1 MGADTSGPSILLVE
15 DEAIIALSE
24 ARILENAGFTVRTV
38 HSGEAAVEVAGAD
51 HGISLVLMDIDLGA
65 GMDGTEAAT
74 RILAARQLPIV
85 FLTSH
90 AEKEM
95 VDRVKGI
102 TRYGYVLKNSGE
114 FVLVESV
121 NMALELFR
129 AHEETR
135 ARERRI
141 AQLNRTYQVLSD
153 VNQTIVRAEDTAD
166 LFTRI
171 CDIAI
176 DRGDFRLAW
185 VGRPDEAGGRIAVA
199 ATDRNH
205 RGMIDAPRLEAGG
218 SASTDLTVR
227 AYRSGRTEVADELA
241 PEIGGGSAVALPVR
255 VFGEVRLLFTLQAP
269 TAGFFDEAERALLD
283 ELVMDLGFAVEA
295 RENEGRRR
303 EAEHERR
310 EWQQL
315 LSYIIEHDPNA
326 ITVLDT
332 ELRHVFVSDRF
343 CEVYGVTKE
352 ETIGRHHYEVFPE
365 IPEKWRR
372 VHQRGL
378 QGVVSRSD
386 DDYFLRLD
394 GSVDYTRWECRP
406 WYRGSGEIGGIVL
419 YTEVITSMKTAE
431 ERRRTVLGAL
441 EALLSNSPDLVS
453 MIDAGG
459 RYWMVSDSVAEVIGL
474 PKDAIIGS
482 RFDELLPPEAA
493 EEYRRSIERVVT
505 SGTGFSKT
513 DVVPRPDGELT
524 YRTTLF
530 PARATDGRVDLV
542 GVISADVTE
551 SVRMQARLA
560 ESERRWQYALEGA
573 GDGLWDWDA
582 TTDRVFFSRQWKE
595 MLGYADEE
603 IGDTLDEWESRI
615 HPDDYEETMRVLE
628 LHLRGETEEYRHQ
641 HRLRCK
647 DGSYR
652 WILDRGRVIERNED
666 GTPRR
671 VIGTHTDIDERLR
684 LELEL
689 SRSEEKYRRVTEA
702 TTFGFWIVTAEGRL
716 LETNRAYA
724 EMSGYATDELVG
736 MSITELDPGVSQA
749 DIRERA
755 HAIRTSGA
763 TIFEA
768 EHRRKD
774 GSTFPVVVHANLLDP
789 QSQEFFAIIE
799 DVTRRSGSHADLER
813 ELQRREIMLRE
824 SHHRVKNDLQSVGA
838 LLNIQAEELADAAA
852 SSALSEAAGRIEVMS
867 ALYEEMYRSGEQAT
881 GRLDLLGILR
891 TVAEHVEARFGRRG
905 AEITCGGDSVE
916 VERGVVMPMTV
927 IANELLTNA
936 IKHGPSAGADP
947 LRVELRLTRNADE
960 SVSVTVDDNG
970 PGIPTDVQ
978 EGRSSGF
985 GLSIAR
991 QLGAQIGVELALSND
1006 SPLGGARVHLRM
1018 RDSAPPRG

>member
-1 MGADTSGPSILLVE
+1 MAAETSGTNILLVE

-24 ARILENAGFTVRTV
+24 ARILENAGFAVRTV
-38 HSGEAAVEVAGAD
+38 HSGEAAVGVATVD
-51 HGISLVLMDIDLGA
+51 EHISLVLMDIDLGA
-65 GMDGTEAAT
+65 GIDGTEAAS
-74 RILAARQLPIV
+74 RILEIRRLPIV

-102 TRYGYVLKNSGE
+102 TRYGYVLKNSGQ
-114 FVLVESV
+114 FVLVESI

-135 ARERRI
+135 AREQRI

-153 VNQTIVRAEDTAD
+153 VNQTIVRAADTVD

-171 CDIAI
+171 CDIAV

-185 VGRPDEAGGRIAVA
+185 VGRPDETVGRIEVA
-199 ATDRNH
+199 ATDRGH
-205 RGMIDAPRLEAGG
+205 AGMIEAPRLETGP
-218 SASTDLTVR
+218 SESTDLAVR
-227 AYRSGRTEVADELA
+227 AYRSGRTEVDDELSGEA
-241 PEIGGGSAVALPVR
+241 GGGSAVALPVR
-255 VFGEVRLLFTLQAP
+255 VFGDVRLVLTLQAT
-269 TAGFFDEAERALLD
+269 TAGFFDEDERALLD

-295 RENEGRRR
+295 RENESRRIA
-303 EAEHERR
+303 AEEKRHEW
-310 EWQQL
+310 EQL
-315 LSYIIEHDPNA
+315 IAYVIEHDPNA

-332 ELRHVFVSDRF
+332 DLRHVFVSDRF
-343 CEVYGVTKE
+343 CEVYGVSKE

-378 QGVVSRSD
+378 RGIVSRSD

-406 WYRGSGEIGGIVL
+406 WYHGSGEIGGIVL

-453 MIDAGG
+453 MIDAEG
-459 RYWMVSDSVAEVIGL
+459 RYWMVSDSVAEVIGT
-474 PKDAIIGS
+474 PKDKVIGS
-482 RFDELLPPEAA
+482 RFDVLLPPVVA
-493 EEYRRSIERVVT
+493 EEYRRSIERVAT

-513 DVVPRPDGELT
+513 DVVPAPDGERT

-530 PARATDGRVDLV
+530 PARVTDGRVDLV

-551 SVRMQARLA
+551 SVRMQARLTD
-560 ESERRWQYALEGA
+560 SERRWQYALEGA

-582 TTDRVFFSRQWKE
+582 TTDRVFFSRHWKE
-595 MLGYADEE
+595 MLGYTDEE

-628 LHLRGETEEYRHQ
+628 LHLRGETEEYRHE

-652 WILDRGRVIERNED
+652 WILDRGRVIDRAED
-666 GTPRR
+666 GRPRR

-702 TTFGFWIVTAEGRL
+702 TTFGFWIVTADGKL

-724 EMSGYATDELVG
+724 EMSGYSTDELVG
-736 MSITELDPGVSQA
+736 MSITELDPGVGQG
-749 DIRERA
+749 DIRDRA

-763 TIFEA
+763 AVFEA

-789 QSQEFFAIIE
+789 QSHEFFAIIE
-799 DVTRRSGSHADLER
+799 DLTRRSGE
-813 ELQRREIMLRE
+813 
-824 SHHRVKNDLQSVGA
+824 
-838 LLNIQAEELADAAA
+838 
-852 SSALSEAAGRIEVMS
+852 
-867 ALYEEMYRSGEQAT
+867 
-881 GRLDLLGILR
+881 
-891 TVAEHVEARFGRRG
+891 
-905 AEITCGGDSVE
+905 
-916 VERGVVMPMTV
+916 
-927 IANELLTNA
+927 
-936 IKHGPSAGADP
+936 
-947 LRVELRLTRNADE
+947 
-960 SVSVTVDDNG
+960 
-970 PGIPTDVQ
+970 
-978 EGRSSGF
+978 
-985 GLSIAR
+985 
-991 QLGAQIGVELALSND
+991 
-1006 SPLGGARVHLRM
+1006 
-1018 RDSAPPRG
+1018 